1 MRPRISLLLAIL
13 VTASLAHPAAAWDP
27 EGGDGDVAP
36 SFEAEPPAADPAE
49 PADPSGSGEPAPSGG
64 DLFVVPDGLYSVTD
78 VYAGDVV
85 RHDGALTTY
94 ETATVHE
101 SPGTYARP
109 VDTVGSGDASRF
121 DGASFNGRT
130 TLSDGR
136 PVAGTYYET
145 FIKTDGGY
153 VSVSIVFFQDDAEL
167 AKQRAG
173 GGSGTPP
180 AEPATAAP
188 GGAAPAPAEP
198 PSGPGLEP
206 PTAPAAGDTRDRPDP
221 PSGRRI
227 PDAPPVLPG
236 RGTVTLRPVG
246 VPIAELEVLRG
257 RTVALWLH
265 AYAGEVEL
273 PVRSWSL
280 VAGDPGEP
288 VALSGTGV
296 EPFVTSWDRLSPP
309 GESRTLRFSLV
320 AGGALSSS
328 PLSAVVRVVVR
339 SPALTA

>member
-1 MRPRISLLLAIL
+1 MRPRIGLLLAIL

-27 EGGDGDVAP
+27 EGDDDDVP
-36 SFEAEPPAADPAE
+36 SREAGPPAAEPAE
-49 PADPSGSGEPAPSGG
+49 PTEPPGSGEPAPSGG

-85 RHDGALTTY
+85 RHDGPRTTY

-121 DGASFNGRT
+121 DGSSFNGRT

-145 FIKTDGGY
+145 FIKTDSGY

-173 GGSGTPP
+173 GGSGASP
-180 AEPATAAP
+180 AEPVTHAP
-188 GGAAPAPAEP
+188 EGAAPATTTPAEP
-198 PSGPGLEP
+198 PSWPGLEP
-206 PTAPAAGDTRDRPDP
+206 PSAPDARDTPDRPDP
-221 PSGRRI
+221 PAGRRI
-227 PDAPPVLPG
+227 PDAPPASPR

-265 AYAGEVEL
+265 AYAGDVEL
-273 PVRSWSL
+273 PVRSW
-280 VAGDPGEP
+280 
-288 VALSGTGV
+288 
-296 EPFVTSWDRLSPP
+296 
-309 GESRTLRFSLV
+309 
-320 AGGALSSS
+320 
-328 PLSAVVRVVVR
+328 
-339 SPALTA
+339 